1 VTIDDRRED
10 KAAQELRGEGRIV
23 SRLDELERDNRRLRR
38 YTNAMLVV
46 VAMVLGLG
54 AALIWYSVRS
64 GLPGSPN
71 TVSARQFILRDNKGT
86 MRGAWGLGD
95 DGAVRL
101 VLSDGKGRQRVRLSL
116 LQDGS
121 AGLSFA
127 DSTDRK
133 LAVFGL
139 LPDYTTN
146 LALTDPAGI
155 PRAVLGVSPN
165 GSSNLVFA
173 DRSGSTRAGLGV
185 DSRGLGTFT
194 LADRAGGGAREELLD
209 TLEMDQADTTQ
220 PSSSEATETKA
231 PPPARQRR
239 ASRAN

>member
-1 VTIDDRRED
+1 MTIDDRHEPPSPH
-10 KAAQELRGEGRIV
+10 ELRAEGRIV
-23 SRLDELERDNRRLRR
+23 NRLEQIERDNRRLRR
-38 YTNAMLVV
+38 YTTIMLVV

-54 AALIWYSVRS
+54 TALIWYSVRS
-64 GLPGSPN
+64 GLPGSPLS
-71 TVSARQFILRDNKGT
+71 VSAQQFVLRDNDGT
-86 MRGAWGLGD
+86 TRGAWGLGE

-101 VLSDGKGRQRVRLSL
+101 VLNDREGRQRVRLSL
-116 LQDGS
+116 LRDGS

-127 DSTDRK
+127 DSADRK

-194 LADRAGGGAREELLD
+194 LAEREGGGAREELLD
-209 TLEMDQADTTQ
+209 TLEMDQADTAQ
-220 PSSSEATETKA
+220 APASPEPS
-231 PPPARQRR
+231 PPPRGRR
-239 ASRAN
+239 ATRAQ

>member
-1 VTIDDRRED
+1 VIIDDRQE
-10 KAAQELRGEGRIV
+10 AAVHELRGEGRLAH
-23 SRLDELERDNRRLRR
+23 RLDELERDNRRLRR
-38 YTNAMLVV
+38 YTTTMLVV

-64 GLPGSPN
+64 GLPGSPL
-71 TVSARQFILRDNKGT
+71 TVSARQFVLRGSDGSL
-86 MRGAWGLGD
+86 RGAWGLGE

-101 VLSDGKGRQRVRLSL
+101 VMNDEKGRQRVRISL

-127 DSTDRK
+127 DSADRK

-155 PRAVLGVSPN
+155 PRAVLGVQPD

-185 DSRGLGTFT
+185 DTRGLGTFT
-194 LADRAGGGAREELLD
+194 LLERGAGEGEREEMLD
-209 TLEMDQADTTQ
+209 TLQMERTDSVQ
-220 PSSSEATETKA
+220 PPSEPTPQSSR
-231 PPPARQRR
+231 PRR
-239 ASRAN
+239 EERSGRSTR

>member
-1 VTIDDRRED
+1 VTIDDRHEPPTHH
-10 KAAQELRGEGRIV
+10 ELRAEGRIV
-23 SRLDELERDNRRLRR
+23 NRLEQLERDNRRLRR
-38 YTNAMLVV
+38 YTTSMLVV
-46 VAMVLGLG
+46 VAMMLGLG

-64 GLPGSPN
+64 GLPGSPS
-71 TVSARQFILRDNKGT
+71 TVSARQFVLRDSDGT
-86 MRGAWGLGD
+86 TRGAWGLGD
-95 DGAVRL
+95 DGAVRF
-101 VLSDGKGRQRVRLSL
+101 VLNDGEGRQRVRLSL
-116 LQDGS
+116 LRDGS

-127 DSTDRK
+127 DSADRK

-194 LADRAGGGAREELLD
+194 LAEREGGGAREELLD
-209 TLEMDQADTTQ
+209 TLQADQADSVEPP
-220 PSSSEATETKA
+220 PSAA
-231 PPPARQRR
+231 PSPPARGRR
-239 ASRAN
+239 ANRSQ

>member
-1 VTIDDRRED
+1 VTIDDRQE
-10 KAAQELRGEGRIV
+10 AQTAYELRGEGRIAH
-23 SRLDELERDNRRLRR
+23 RLDELERDNRRLRR
-38 YTNAMLVV
+38 YTTMMLIV

-64 GLPGSPN
+64 GLPGSPI
-71 TVSARQFILRDNKGT
+71 TVSARQFVLRDSDGT
-86 MRGAWGLGD
+86 VRGAWGLGD

-101 VLSDGKGRQRVRLSL
+101 ALNDGEGRQRVRLSL
-116 LQDGS
+116 LRDGS

-127 DSTDRK
+127 DSADRK

-194 LADRAGGGAREELLD
+194 LAEREGGGAREELLD
-209 TLEMDQADTTQ
+209 TLQMERADTLQ
-220 PSSSEATETKA
+220 PSSSSDTS
-231 PPPARQRR
+231 PPRTRSRR
-239 ASRAN
+239 ASRAQ

>member
-1 VTIDDRRED
+1 MIIDDRQ
-10 KAAQELRGEGRIV
+10 KSGAPQEPRGEGSIV
-23 SRLDELERDNRRLRR
+23 DRLDQLERDNRRLRR
-38 YTNAMLVV
+38 YTTTMLLV

-54 AALIWYSVRS
+54 AALIWFSVRS
-64 GLPGSPN
+64 GLPGSPL
-71 TVSARQFILRDNKGT
+71 TVSARQFVLRDTDGT
-86 MRGAWGLGD
+86 LRGTWGLGD

-101 VLSDGKGRQRVRLSL
+101 VLSDGDGRQRVRLSL

-127 DSTDRK
+127 DSADRK

-139 LPDYTTN
+139 LPDHTTN

-155 PRAVLGVSPN
+155 PRVVLGVSPN

-194 LADRAGGGAREELLD
+194 LAERSGGGAREELLD
-209 TLEMDQADTTQ
+209 TLQMDQADTVQ
-220 PSSSEATETKA
+220 SSSESEPAA
-231 PPPARQRR
+231 PALSRERPSRR
-239 ASRAN
+239 SGP

>member
-1 VTIDDRRED
+1 MTIDERHEPP
-10 KAAQELRGEGRIV
+10 AQYELRAEGRIV
-23 SRLDELERDNRRLRR
+23 NRLEQLERDNRRLRR
-38 YTNAMLVV
+38 YTTTMLVV

-54 AALIWYSVRS
+54 VALVWYSVRS
-64 GLPGSPN
+64 GLPGSPMS
-71 TVSARQFILRDNKGT
+71 VSARQFVLRDASGAT
-86 MRGAWGLGD
+86 RGAWGLGD
-95 DGAVRL
+95 DGAVRF
-101 VLSDGKGRQRVRLSL
+101 VLNDGEGRQRVRLSL
-116 LQDGS
+116 LRDGS

-127 DSTDRK
+127 DSADRK

-194 LADRAGGGAREELLD
+194 LAESEGGGAREELLD
-209 TLEMDQADTTQ
+209 TLQMEQADSAQ
-220 PSSSEATETKA
+220 PSASQA
-231 PPPARQRR
+231 PAPSGRGRR
-239 ASRAN
+239 ASRAQ

>member
-1 VTIDDRRED
+1 MIIDDRQESQ
-10 KAAQELRGEGRIV
+10 AGHELRGEGRIAH
-23 SRLDELERDNRRLRR
+23 RLDELERDNRRLRR
-38 YTNAMLVV
+38 YTTTMLVV
-46 VAMVLGLG
+46 LAAVLGLG

-71 TVSARQFILRDNKGT
+71 TVSARQFLLRDNTGT
-86 MRGAWGLGD
+86 TRGAWGLGD
-95 DGAVRL
+95 DGAVRI
-101 VLSDGKGRQRVRLSL
+101 VLSDAEGRQRVRLSL
-116 LQDGS
+116 LRDGS
-121 AGLSFA
+121 AGISFS
-127 DSTDRK
+127 DSADRK

-185 DSRGLGTFT
+185 DSRGMGTFT
-194 LADRAGGGAREELLD
+194 LAERSGGGQREELLD
-209 TLEMDQADTTQ
+209 TLQLDQLDTVQ
-220 PSSSEATETKA
+220 PSSEQQAE
-231 PPPARQRR
+231 PPSPARQRR
-239 ASRAN
+239 ASRGN

>member
-1 VTIDDRRED
+1 VTIDDRHEPP
-10 KAAQELRGEGRIV
+10 AQYELRAEGRIV
-23 SRLDELERDNRRLRR
+23 NRLEQLERDNRRLRR
-38 YTNAMLVV
+38 YTSTMLVV

-64 GLPGSPN
+64 GLPGSPM
-71 TVSARQFILRDNKGT
+71 TISAHQFVLRDSDGT
-86 MRGAWGLGD
+86 MRGVWGLGD

-101 VLSDGKGRQRVRLSL
+101 VLNDGKGRQRVRLSL
-116 LQDGS
+116 LHDGS

-127 DSTDRK
+127 DSADRK

-194 LADRAGGGAREELLD
+194 LADQEGGGAREELLD
-209 TLEMDQADTTQ
+209 TLQMDQADSVEAPASP
-220 PSSSEATETKA
+220 PSS
-231 PPPARQRR
+231 PPAKGRR
-239 ASRAN
+239 TNRSQ

>member
-1 VTIDDRRED
+1 MTIDDRHEPPSPH
-10 KAAQELRGEGRIV
+10 ELRAEGRIV
-23 SRLDELERDNRRLRR
+23 NRLEQLERDSRRLRR
-38 YTNAMLVV
+38 YTTIMLVV

-64 GLPGSPN
+64 GLPGSPLS
-71 TVSARQFILRDNKGT
+71 VSAQQFVLRDNDGT
-86 MRGAWGLGD
+86 TRGAWGLGE

-101 VLSDGKGRQRVRLSL
+101 VLNDGEGRQRVRLSL
-116 LQDGS
+116 LRDGS

-127 DSTDRK
+127 DSADRK

-194 LADRAGGGAREELLD
+194 LAEREGGGAREELLD
-209 TLEMDQADTTQ
+209 TLEMDQADTAQ
-220 PSSSEATETKA
+220 
-231 PPPARQRR
+231 PPPSPESSPPPRGRR
-239 ASRAN
+239 ATRAQ

>member
-1 VTIDDRRED
+1 VIIDDRQE
-10 KAAQELRGEGRIV
+10 AAAHELRGEGRIAH
-23 SRLDELERDNRRLRR
+23 RLDEIERDNRRLRR
-38 YTNAMLVV
+38 YTTTMLVV

-64 GLPGSPN
+64 GLPGSPL
-71 TVSARQFILRDNKGT
+71 TVSARQFVLRDNRGT
-86 MRGAWGLGD
+86 VRGAWGIGD
-95 DGAVRL
+95 DGALRL
-101 VLSDGKGRQRVRLSL
+101 VMSDDEGRQRVRISL
-116 LQDGS
+116 LKDGS

-127 DSTDRK
+127 DSADRK

-173 DRSGSTRAGLGV
+173 DRAGVTRAGLGV
-185 DSRGLGTFT
+185 DTRGLGTFT
-194 LADRAGGGAREELLD
+194 LIEQGSGAREELLD
-209 TLEMDQADTTQ
+209 TLQMEQADTVQPTSEPSGQPTPPRRKARGARGTQ
-220 PSSSEATETKA
+220 
-231 PPPARQRR
+231 
-239 ASRAN
+239 